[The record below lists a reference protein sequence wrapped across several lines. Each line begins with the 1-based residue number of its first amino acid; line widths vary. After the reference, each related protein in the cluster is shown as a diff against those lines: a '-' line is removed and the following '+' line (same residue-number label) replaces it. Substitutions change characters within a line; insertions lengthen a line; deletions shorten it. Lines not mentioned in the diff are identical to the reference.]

1 MLVMVGVRTEA
12 HSLPSEPGRNR
23 SMSDCLLGQLSKML
37 EMSDS
42 AAGPKEDKLE
52 VWEVL
57 LDGTVSA

>member
-12 HSLPSEPGRNR
+12 GRNR
-23 SMSDCLLGQLSKML
+23 SVSDCLLGQLSKML